1 MESSYLMGTEFVLG
15 DMCSAGDGW
24 TTVWMFLMPLK

>member
-15 DMCSAGDGW
+15 DVSVLVVMAGQQFGCS
-24 TTVWMFLMPLK
+24 